1 MIRIAIIILSLLFA
15 ACSGNQPKIN
25 PENAAI
31 NCHIEGTV
39 HNRPDS
45 DKLLLFVGI
54 SGYTSQATQPYAEI
68 DIKNG
73 KFSCDIYIDE
83 AQYCELI
90 FEEEIQ
96 SGYWQAIDFVADN
109 NAIKMELYPRE
120 ESGKNLIESAGATA
134 EYQSYKIA
142 LRELQDKTN
151 KLRDELKSNDICY
164 TEEYNSLMTKIEAAS
179 NNSPEQAK
187 LLEQLQSMT
196 EEQQY
201 APEFLA
207 ERKRY
212 QAERKAT
219 LLNIVSGE
227 PSIARFSILARL
239 MVYNLPDQEFIDVFK
254 NIYAKAM
261 PDNAT
266 TAFCHRQ
273 IDGHNLQI
281 GAHYIDFEAP
291 DLDGNMH
298 RFSEMI
304 DGAKIVMLDLWASWC
319 APCRKASMEMIP
331 LYEQYKDNGFAIVGV
346 AREKGSTKAMKNAIK
361 KDGYKWPQL
370 VELDDSGNIWAKYG
384 CINSGGRR
392 ILMDSDGRI
401 LAFDPTI
408 EELTAFVKN
417 QLNTNN

>member
-1 MIRIAIIILSLLFA
+1 MIRIAIIILSLLIA

-31 NCHIEGTV
+31 HCHIEGTI

-54 SGYTSQATQPYAEI
+54 SGYTSQATKPYAEI

-73 KFSCDIYIDE
+73 KFSYDIYIDE

-90 FEEEIQ
+90 FKEEIQ

-120 ESGKNLIESAGATA
+120 ESGKNLIESAGYTA

-151 KLRDELKSNDICY
+151 KLRDELKSNGICY
-164 TEEYNSLMTKIEAAS
+164 TEEYNSLMAKIEAAT

-187 LLEQLQSMT
+187 LIEQLQAMT

-219 LLNIVSGE
+219 LLKIVSGE

-239 MVYNLPDQEFIDVFK
+239 MVYNLPDGEFIDVFK

-273 IDGHNLQI
+273 IDGYQLQI
-281 GAHYIDFEAP
+281 GARYIDFEAP

-298 RFSEMI
+298 YLSEMI

-331 LYEQYKDNGFAIVGV
+331 LYEQYKDKGFAIVGV
-346 AREKGSTKAMKNAIK
+346 ARETGSTKSMKNAIK

-401 LAFDPTI
+401 LAFDPTL
-408 EELTAFVKN
+408 EELTTIIEKNLVK
-417 QLNTNN
+417 

>member
-1 MIRIAIIILSLLFA
+1 MIRIAIIILSLLIA
-15 ACSGNQPKIN
+15 ACSGNQSQNN

-31 NCHIEGTV
+31 HCHIEGTV

-54 SGYTSQATQPYAEI
+54 GGYTAQSVQPYSEI

-109 NAIKMELYPRE
+109 NSIKMELYPRE
-120 ESGKNLIESAGATA
+120 ENGKNLIESTGSTA

-151 KLRDELKSNDICY
+151 KLRDELKSNGICY
-164 TEEYNSLMTKIEAAS
+164 TEEYNSLMAKIEAAT

-187 LLEQLQSMT
+187 LIEQLQAMT
-196 EEQQY
+196 EEKQY

-219 LLNIVSGE
+219 LLKIVSGE

-239 MVYNLPDQEFIDVFK
+239 MVYNLPDGEFIDVFK

-261 PDNAT
+261 PNNAT
-266 TAFCHRQ
+266 TSFCHRQ

-281 GAHYIDFEAP
+281 GARYIDFEAP

-298 RFSEMI
+298 YLSEMI

-319 APCRKASMEMIP
+319 APCRKASMEIIP
-331 LYEQYKDNGFAIVGV
+331 LYEQYKDKGFAIVGV
-346 AREKGSTKAMKNAIK
+346 ARETGSTKSMKNAIK
-361 KDGYKWPQL
+361 NDGYKWPQL

-392 ILMDSDGRI
+392 ILLNSDGRI

-408 EELTAFVKN
+408 EELTTIIEKN
-417 QLNTNN
+417 LGK

>member
-1 MIRIAIIILSLLFA
+1 MIRIAIIIISILIA
-15 ACSGNQPKIN
+15 TCSGNQPKIN

-31 NCHIEGTV
+31 HCHIEGTV

-54 SGYTSQATQPYAEI
+54 GGYTAQSTKPYSEI

-90 FEEEIQ
+90 FEEEIS
-96 SGYWQAIDFVADN
+96 SGYWQAVDFVADN
-109 NAIKMELYPRE
+109 TTIKMELYPRE
-120 ESGKNLIESAGATA
+120 ENGKNRIESTGSTA
-134 EYQSYKIA
+134 EYQSYKVA

-151 KLRDELKSNDICY
+151 KLRDELKSNGICY
-164 TEEYNSLMTKIEAAS
+164 TEEYNSLMAKIEAAA

-187 LLEQLQSMT
+187 LLEQLQAMT

-212 QAERKAT
+212 QNERKET
-219 LLNIVSGE
+219 MLKIVSGE
-227 PSIARFSILARL
+227 PSIARFAILARM
-239 MVYNLPDQEFIDVFK
+239 MVYNLPDWEFIDIFK

-273 IDGHNLQI
+273 IDGHSLQI
-281 GAHYIDFEAP
+281 GSQYIDFEAP

-319 APCRKASMEMIP
+319 APCRRASMEMIP
-331 LYEQYKDNGFAIVGV
+331 LYEQYKDKGFAIVGV
-346 AREKGSTKAMKNAIK
+346 ARETGSTKAMENAIK

-370 VELDDSGNIWAKYG
+370 VELDDRANIWAKYG

-392 ILMDSDGRI
+392 ILLNSDGKI
-401 LAFDPTI
+401 LAFDPTT
-408 EELTAFVKN
+408 EELAAIIEKN
-417 QLNTNN
+417 LGK

>member
-1 MIRIAIIILSLLFA
+1 MIRIAIIIISILIA

-31 NCHIEGTV
+31 HCHIEGTV

-54 SGYTSQATQPYAEI
+54 GGYTAQSTKPYSEI

-90 FEEEIQ
+90 FEEEIS
-96 SGYWQAIDFVADN
+96 SGYWQAVDFVADN
-109 NAIKMELYPRE
+109 TTIKMELYPRE
-120 ESGKNLIESAGATA
+120 ENGKNRIESTGSTA
-134 EYQSYKIA
+134 EYQSYKVA

-151 KLRDELKSNDICY
+151 KLRDELKSNGICY
-164 TEEYNSLMTKIEAAS
+164 TEEYNSLMAKIEAAA

-187 LLEQLQSMT
+187 LLEQLQAMT

-212 QAERKAT
+212 QNERKET
-219 LLNIVSGE
+219 MLKIVSGE
-227 PSIARFSILARL
+227 PSIARFTILARM
-239 MVYNLPDQEFIDVFK
+239 MVYNLPDWEFIDIFK

-273 IDGHNLQI
+273 IDGHSLQI
-281 GAHYIDFEAP
+281 GSQYIDFEAP

-304 DGAKIVMLDLWASWC
+304 DGARIVMLDLWASWC
-319 APCRKASMEMIP
+319 APCRRASMEMIP
-331 LYEQYKDNGFAIVGV
+331 LYEQYKDKGFAIVGV
-346 AREKGSTKAMKNAIK
+346 ARETGSTKAMENAIK

-370 VELDDSGNIWAKYG
+370 VELDDRANIWAKYG

-392 ILMDSDGRI
+392 IFINSDGKI
-401 LAFDPTI
+401 LAFDPTT
-408 EELTAFVKN
+408 EELATIIKKN
-417 QLNTNN
+417 LGK

>member
-1 MIRIAIIILSLLFA
+1 MIRIAIITLSLLIA
-15 ACSGNQPKIN
+15 ACSGNQSKNN

-31 NCHIEGTV
+31 HCHVEGTV

-54 SGYTSQATQPYAEI
+54 SGYTSQATKPYAEI

-109 NAIKMELYPRE
+109 NDIKMELYPRE
-120 ESGKNLIESAGATA
+120 ENGKNLIESTGSTA

-142 LRELQDKTN
+142 LCELQDKTN
-151 KLRDELKSNDICY
+151 KLRDELKSNGICY
-164 TEEYNSLMTKIEAAS
+164 TEEYNSLMAKIEAAS
-179 NNSPEQAK
+179 NNLPEQAK

-196 EEQQY
+196 EKQQY

-212 QAERKAT
+212 QDERKAT
-219 LLNIVSGE
+219 LLKIVSGE

-239 MVYNLPDQEFIDVFK
+239 MVYNLPDGEFIDVFK

-261 PDNAT
+261 PDNTT

-281 GAHYIDFEAP
+281 GARYIDFEAP
-291 DLDGNMH
+291 DLDGNML

-331 LYEQYKDNGFAIVGV
+331 LYEQYKDKGFAIVGV
-346 AREKGSTKAMKNAIK
+346 AREIGSTKAMKNAIK

-401 LAFDPTI
+401 LAFDPTL
-408 EELTAFVKN
+408 EELTTIIEKN
-417 QLNTNN
+417 LGK

>member
-1 MIRIAIIILSLLFA
+1 MIRIAIIILSLLIA
-15 ACSGNQPKIN
+15 ACSGNQPQNN

-31 NCHIEGTV
+31 HCHVEGTV

-54 SGYTSQATQPYAEI
+54 SGYTSQATKPYAEI

-73 KFSCDIYIDE
+73 KFSYDIYIDE
-83 AQYCELI
+83 EQYCELI

-109 NAIKMELYPRE
+109 NDIKMELYPRE
-120 ESGKNLIESAGATA
+120 ESGKNIIESAGSTA

-151 KLRDELKSNDICY
+151 KLRDELKSNGICY
-164 TEEYNSLMTKIEAAS
+164 TEEYNSLMAKIEAAS
-179 NNSPEQAK
+179 NNSPEQTK

-212 QAERKAT
+212 QAERKAI
-219 LLNIVSGE
+219 LLKIVSRE

-239 MVYNLPDQEFIDVFK
+239 MVYNLPDGEFIDVFK

-273 IDGHNLQI
+273 INGHNLQI
-281 GAHYIDFEAP
+281 GARYIDFEAP

-331 LYEQYKDNGFAIVGV
+331 LYEQYKDKGYAIVGV
-346 AREKGSTKAMKNAIK
+346 ARETGSTKAMKNAIK

-370 VELDDSGNIWAKYG
+370 VELDDSGNIWAEYG

-408 EELTAFVKN
+408 EELTTIIEKN
-417 QLNTNN
+417 LGK

>member
-1 MIRIAIIILSLLFA
+1 MIRIAIIILSLLIA
-15 ACSGNQPKIN
+15 ACSGNQPQNN

-31 NCHIEGTV
+31 HCHVEGTV

-54 SGYTSQATQPYAEI
+54 SGYTSQATKPYAEI
-68 DIKNG
+68 DIKSG
-73 KFSCDIYIDE
+73 KFSYDIYIDE

-90 FEEEIQ
+90 FEKEIQ

-109 NAIKMELYPRE
+109 NDIKMELYPRE
-120 ESGKNLIESAGATA
+120 ESGKNLIESAGSTA

-151 KLRDELKSNDICY
+151 KLRDELKSNGICY
-164 TEEYNSLMTKIEAAS
+164 TEEYNSLMAKIEAAS

-219 LLNIVSGE
+219 LLKIVSGE

-239 MVYNLPDQEFIDVFK
+239 MVYNLPDGEFIDVFN

-273 IDGHNLQI
+273 IDGHRLQI
-281 GAHYIDFEAP
+281 GARYIDFEAP
-291 DLDGNMH
+291 DLDGNVH

-331 LYEQYKDNGFAIVGV
+331 LYEQYKDKGFAIVGV
-346 AREKGSTKAMKNAIK
+346 ARETGSTKAMKNAIK

-392 ILMDSDGRI
+392 ILLDSDGRI

-408 EELTAFVKN
+408 EELTTIIEKN
-417 QLNTNN
+417 LGK

>member
-1 MIRIAIIILSLLFA
+1 MIRIAIIILSLLIA
-15 ACSGNQPKIN
+15 ACSENQPKIN

-31 NCHIEGTV
+31 HCHIEGTI
-39 HNRPDS
+39 HNRPES

-54 SGYTSQATQPYAEI
+54 GGYTAQSIKPYSEI
-68 DIKNG
+68 DIKNS

-90 FEEEIQ
+90 FEEEIS

-109 NAIKMELYPRE
+109 TTIKMELYPRE
-120 ESGKNLIESAGATA
+120 ENGKNRIESTGSTA
-134 EYQSYKIA
+134 EYQSYKVA

-151 KLRDELKSNDICY
+151 KLRDELKSNGICY
-164 TEEYNSLMTKIEAAS
+164 TEEYNSLMAKIEAAA
-179 NNSPEQAK
+179 NNSLEQAK
-187 LLEQLQSMT
+187 LLEQLQAMT

-212 QAERKAT
+212 QNERKET
-219 LLNIVSGE
+219 MLKIVSGE
-227 PSIARFSILARL
+227 PSIARFTILARM
-239 MVYNLPDQEFIDVFK
+239 MVYNLPDWEFIDIFK

-273 IDGHNLQI
+273 IDGHSLQI
-281 GAHYIDFEAP
+281 GSQYIDFEAP

-298 RFSEMI
+298 RLSEMI

-319 APCRKASMEMIP
+319 APCRSASMEMIP
-331 LYEQYKDNGFAIVGV
+331 LYEQYKDKGFAIVGV
-346 AREKGSTKAMKNAIK
+346 ARETGSTKAMENAIK

-370 VELDDSGNIWAKYG
+370 VELDDRANIWAKYG
-384 CINSGGRR
+384 CINSGGRH
-392 ILMDSDGRI
+392 ILLNSDGKI
-401 LAFDPTI
+401 LAFDPTT
-408 EELTAFVKN
+408 EELAAIIEKN
-417 QLNTNN
+417 LGK

>member
-1 MIRIAIIILSLLFA
+1 MIRIAIIILSLLIA
-15 ACSGNQPKIN
+15 ACSENQPKIN

-31 NCHIEGTV
+31 HCHIEGTI
-39 HNRPDS
+39 HNRPES

-54 SGYTSQATQPYAEI
+54 GGYTAQSIKPYSEI
-68 DIKNG
+68 DIKNS

-90 FEEEIQ
+90 FEEEIS

-109 NAIKMELYPRE
+109 SNIKMELYPRE
-120 ESGKNLIESAGATA
+120 ESGKNRIESTGSTA
-134 EYQSYKIA
+134 EYQSYKVA

-151 KLRDELKSNDICY
+151 KLRDELKSNGICY
-164 TEEYNSLMTKIEAAS
+164 TEEYNSLMAKIEATT

-187 LLEQLQSMT
+187 LLEELQAMT

-212 QAERKAT
+212 QAERKET
-219 LLNIVSGE
+219 MLKIVSGE
-227 PSIARFSILARL
+227 PSIARFSILARM
-239 MVYNLPDQEFIDVFK
+239 MVYNLPDWEFIDAFK
-254 NIYAKAM
+254 NIYAKTM

-273 IDGHNLQI
+273 IDGHSLQI
-281 GAHYIDFEAP
+281 GSQYIDFEAP

-298 RFSEMI
+298 RLSEMI

-319 APCRKASMEMIP
+319 APCRRASMEMIP
-331 LYEQYKDNGFAIVGV
+331 LYEQYKDKGFAIVGV
-346 AREKGSTKAMKNAIK
+346 ARETGSTKAMENAIK

-370 VELDDSGNIWAKYG
+370 VELDDRANIWAKYG

-392 ILMDSDGRI
+392 ILIDADGKI
-401 LAFDPTI
+401 LAFDPTT
-408 EELTAFVKN
+408 EELAAIIEKN
-417 QLNTNN
+417 LGK

>member
-1 MIRIAIIILSLLFA
+1 MIRIAIITLSLLIA
-15 ACSGNQPKIN
+15 ACSGNQSKNN

-31 NCHIEGTV
+31 HCHIEGTI

-54 SGYTSQATQPYAEI
+54 GGYTAQSVQPYSEI

-109 NAIKMELYPRE
+109 NSIKMELYPRE
-120 ESGKNLIESAGATA
+120 ENGKNLIESTGSTA

-151 KLRDELKSNDICY
+151 KLRDELKSNGICY
-164 TEEYNSLMTKIEAAS
+164 TEEYNSLMAKIEVAS

-187 LLEQLQSMT
+187 LLEQLQAMT

-219 LLNIVSGE
+219 LLKIVSGE

-239 MVYNLPDQEFIDVFK
+239 MVYNLPDGEFIDVFK

-273 IDGHNLQI
+273 IDGYQLQI
-281 GAHYIDFEAP
+281 GARYIDFEAP

-298 RFSEMI
+298 YLSEMI

-331 LYEQYKDNGFAIVGV
+331 LYEQYKDKGFAIVGV
-346 AREKGSTKAMKNAIK
+346 ARETGSTKSMKNAIK

-408 EELTAFVKN
+408 EELTTIIEKN
-417 QLNTNN
+417 LGK

>member
-25 PENAAI
+25 PENTAI
-31 NCHIEGTV
+31 HCHIEGTV

-54 SGYTSQATQPYAEI
+54 SGYTSQATKPYAEI

-109 NAIKMELYPRE
+109 NDIKMELYPRE
-120 ESGKNLIESAGATA
+120 ENGKNLIESTGSTA

-151 KLRDELKSNDICY
+151 KLRDELKSNGICY
-164 TEEYNSLMTKIEAAS
+164 TEEYNSLMAKIEAAT

-187 LLEQLQSMT
+187 LIEQLQAMT

-219 LLNIVSGE
+219 LLKIVSGE

-239 MVYNLPDQEFIDVFK
+239 MVYNLPDGEFIDVFK

-273 IDGHNLQI
+273 IDGYQLQI
-281 GAHYIDFEAP
+281 GARYIDFEAP

-298 RFSEMI
+298 YLSEMI

-331 LYEQYKDNGFAIVGV
+331 LYEQYKDKGFAIVGV
-346 AREKGSTKAMKNAIK
+346 ARETGSTKSMKNAIK

-408 EELTAFVKN
+408 EELTTIIEKN
-417 QLNTNN
+417 LGK

>member
-1 MIRIAIIILSLLFA
+1 MIRIAIIILSLLIA
-15 ACSGNQPKIN
+15 ACSGNQPQNN

-31 NCHIEGTV
+31 HCHVEGTV

-54 SGYTSQATQPYAEI
+54 SGYTSQATKPYAEI

-73 KFSCDIYIDE
+73 KFSYDIYIDE

-109 NAIKMELYPRE
+109 NDIKMELYPRE
-120 ESGKNLIESAGATA
+120 ESGKNIIESAGSTA

-151 KLRDELKSNDICY
+151 KLRDELKSNGICY
-164 TEEYNSLMTKIEAAS
+164 TEEYNSLMAKIEAAT

-187 LLEQLQSMT
+187 LIEQLQAMT

-219 LLNIVSGE
+219 LLKIVSGE

-239 MVYNLPDQEFIDVFK
+239 MVYNLPDGEFINVFK

-273 IDGHNLQI
+273 IDGYQLQI
-281 GAHYIDFEAP
+281 GARYIDFEAP

-298 RFSEMI
+298 YLSEMI

-331 LYEQYKDNGFAIVGV
+331 LYEQYKDKGFAIVGV
-346 AREKGSTKAMKNAIK
+346 ARETGSTKSMKNAIK

-392 ILMDSDGRI
+392 ILLDSDGRI
-401 LAFDPTI
+401 LAFDPTL
-408 EELTAFVKN
+408 EELTTIIEKN
-417 QLNTNN
+417 LGK

>member
-1 MIRIAIIILSLLFA
+1 MIRIAIIITSILIA

-31 NCHIEGTV
+31 HCHIEGTV

-54 SGYTSQATQPYAEI
+54 GGYTAQSTKPYSEI

-90 FEEEIQ
+90 FEEEIS
-96 SGYWQAIDFVADN
+96 SGYWQAVDFVADN
-109 NAIKMELYPRE
+109 TTIKMELYPRE
-120 ESGKNLIESAGATA
+120 ENGKNRIESTGSTA
-134 EYQSYKIA
+134 EYQSYKVA

-151 KLRDELKSNDICY
+151 KLRDELKSNGICY
-164 TEEYNSLMTKIEAAS
+164 TEEYNSLMTKIEAAA

-187 LLEQLQSMT
+187 LLEQLQAMT

-212 QAERKAT
+212 QNERKET
-219 LLNIVSGE
+219 MLKIVSGE
-227 PSIARFSILARL
+227 PSIARFTILARM
-239 MVYNLPDQEFIDVFK
+239 MVYNLPDWEFIDIFK

-273 IDGHNLQI
+273 IDGHSLQI
-281 GAHYIDFEAP
+281 GSQYIDFEAP

-319 APCRKASMEMIP
+319 APCRRASMEMIP
-331 LYEQYKDNGFAIVGV
+331 LYEQYKDKGFAIVGV
-346 AREKGSTKAMKNAIK
+346 ARETGSTKAMENAIK

-370 VELDDSGNIWAKYG
+370 VELDDRANIWAKYG

-392 ILMDSDGRI
+392 ILLNSDGKI
-401 LAFDPTI
+401 LAFDPTT
-408 EELTAFVKN
+408 EELAAIIEKN
-417 QLNTNN
+417 LGK

>member
-1 MIRIAIIILSLLFA
+1 
-15 ACSGNQPKIN
+15 
-25 PENAAI
+25 
-31 NCHIEGTV
+31 
-39 HNRPDS
+39 
-45 DKLLLFVGI
+45 
-54 SGYTSQATQPYAEI
+54 
-68 DIKNG
+68 
-73 KFSCDIYIDE
+73 
-83 AQYCELI
+83 
-90 FEEEIQ
+90 
-96 SGYWQAIDFVADN
+96 
-109 NAIKMELYPRE
+109 MELYPRE
-120 ESGKNLIESAGATA
+120 ESGKNLIESAGSTA

-151 KLRDELKSNDICY
+151 KLRDELKSNGICY
-164 TEEYNSLMTKIEAAS
+164 TEEYNSLMAKIEAAS

-219 LLNIVSGE
+219 LLKIVSGE

-239 MVYNLPDQEFIDVFK
+239 MVYNLPDGEFIDVFK

-273 IDGHNLQI
+273 INGHNLQI
-281 GAHYIDFEAP
+281 GARYIDFEAP

-298 RFSEMI
+298 YLSEMI

-331 LYEQYKDNGFAIVGV
+331 LYEQYKDKGFAIVGV
-346 AREKGSTKAMKNAIK
+346 ARETGSTKAMKNAIK

-392 ILMDSDGRI
+392 ILLDSDGRI
-401 LAFDPTI
+401 LAFDPTL
-408 EELTAFVKN
+408 EELTTIIEKN
-417 QLNTNN
+417 LGK

>member
-1 MIRIAIIILSLLFA
+1 MIRIAIIITSILIA

-31 NCHIEGTV
+31 HCHIEGTV

-54 SGYTSQATQPYAEI
+54 GGYTAQSTKPYSEI
-68 DIKNG
+68 DIKNS

-90 FEEEIQ
+90 FEEEIS
-96 SGYWQAIDFVADN
+96 SGYWQAVDFVADN
-109 NAIKMELYPRE
+109 TTIKMELYPRE
-120 ESGKNLIESAGATA
+120 ENGKNRIESTGSTA
-134 EYQSYKIA
+134 EYQSYKVA

-151 KLRDELKSNDICY
+151 KLRDELKSNGICY
-164 TEEYNSLMTKIEAAS
+164 TEEYNSLMAKIEAAA
-179 NNSPEQAK
+179 NNSPVQAK
-187 LLEQLQSMT
+187 LLEQLQAMT

-212 QAERKAT
+212 QNERKET
-219 LLNIVSGE
+219 MLKIVSGE
-227 PSIARFSILARL
+227 PSIARFTILARM
-239 MVYNLPDQEFIDVFK
+239 MVYNLPDGEFIDIFK

-273 IDGHNLQI
+273 IDGHSLQI
-281 GAHYIDFEAP
+281 GSQYIDFEAP

-304 DGAKIVMLDLWASWC
+304 DGAKIVMLDLWVSWC
-319 APCRKASMEMIP
+319 APCRRASMEMIP
-331 LYEQYKDNGFAIVGV
+331 LYEQYKDEGFAIVGV
-346 AREKGSTKAMKNAIK
+346 ARETGSTKAMENAIK

-370 VELDDSGNIWAKYG
+370 VELDDRANIWAKYG

-392 ILMDSDGRI
+392 ILLNSDGKI
-401 LAFDPTI
+401 LAFNPTT
-408 EELTAFVKN
+408 EELAAIIEKN
-417 QLNTNN
+417 LEK

>member
-1 MIRIAIIILSLLFA
+1 MIRIAIIILSLLIA
-15 ACSGNQPKIN
+15 ACSENQPKIN

-31 NCHIEGTV
+31 HCHIEGTI
-39 HNRPDS
+39 HNRPES

-54 SGYTSQATQPYAEI
+54 GGYTAQSIKPYSEI
-68 DIKNG
+68 DIKNS
-73 KFSCDIYIDE
+73 KFSCNIYIDE

-90 FEEEIQ
+90 FEEEIS

-109 NAIKMELYPRE
+109 TTIKMELYPRE
-120 ESGKNLIESAGATA
+120 ENGKNRIESTGSTA
-134 EYQSYKIA
+134 EYQSYKVA

-151 KLRDELKSNDICY
+151 KLRDELKSNGICY
-164 TEEYNSLMTKIEAAS
+164 TEEYNSLMAKIEAAT
-179 NNSPEQAK
+179 NNSPEQVK
-187 LLEQLQSMT
+187 LLEELQAMT

-212 QAERKAT
+212 QAERKET
-219 LLNIVSGE
+219 MLKIVSGE
-227 PSIARFSILARL
+227 PSIARFAILARM
-239 MVYNLPDQEFIDVFK
+239 MVYNLPDWEFIDIFK

-261 PDNAT
+261 PDNTT

-273 IDGHNLQI
+273 IDGHSLQI
-281 GAHYIDFEAP
+281 GSQYIDFEAP

-298 RFSEMI
+298 RLSEMI

-319 APCRKASMEMIP
+319 APCRSASMEMIP
-331 LYEQYKDNGFAIVGV
+331 LYEQYKDKGFAIVGV
-346 AREKGSTKAMKNAIK
+346 ARETGSTKAMENAIK

-370 VELDDSGNIWAKYG
+370 VELDDRANIWAKYG

-392 ILMDSDGRI
+392 ILIDADGKI
-401 LAFDPTI
+401 LAFDPTT
-408 EELTAFVKN
+408 EELAAIIEKN
-417 QLNTNN
+417 LGK

>member
-1 MIRIAIIILSLLFA
+1 MIRIAIIILSLLIA
-15 ACSGNQPKIN
+15 ACSGNQSKNN

-31 NCHIEGTV
+31 HCHIEGTV

-54 SGYTSQATQPYAEI
+54 GGYTAQSVQPYSEI

-109 NAIKMELYPRE
+109 NSIKMELYPRE
-120 ESGKNLIESAGATA
+120 ENGKNLIESTGSTA

-151 KLRDELKSNDICY
+151 KLRDELKSNGICY
-164 TEEYNSLMTKIEAAS
+164 TEEYNSLMAKIEAAT

-187 LLEQLQSMT
+187 LIEQLQAMT

-219 LLNIVSGE
+219 LLKIVSGE

-239 MVYNLPDQEFIDVFK
+239 MVYNLPDGEFIDVFK

-273 IDGHNLQI
+273 IDGYQLQI
-281 GAHYIDFEAP
+281 GARYIDFEAP

-298 RFSEMI
+298 YLSEMI

-331 LYEQYKDNGFAIVGV
+331 LYEQYKDKGFAIVGV
-346 AREKGSTKAMKNAIK
+346 ARETGSTKSMKNAIK

-370 VELDDSGNIWAKYG
+370 VELDDGGNIWAKYG

-401 LAFDPTI
+401 LAFDPTL
-408 EELTAFVKN
+408 EELTTIIEKN
-417 QLNTNN
+417 LGK

>member
-1 MIRIAIIILSLLFA
+1 MIRIAIIILSLLIA
-15 ACSGNQPKIN
+15 ACSENQPKIN

-31 NCHIEGTV
+31 HCHIEGTI

-54 SGYTSQATQPYAEI
+54 GGYTAQSIKPYSEI

-90 FEEEIQ
+90 FEEEIS

-109 NAIKMELYPRE
+109 TTIKMVLYPRE
-120 ESGKNLIESAGATA
+120 ENGKNRIESTGSTA
-134 EYQSYKIA
+134 EYQSYKVA

-151 KLRDELKSNDICY
+151 KLRDELKSNGICY
-164 TEEYNSLMTKIEAAS
+164 TEEYNSLMAKIEAAA
-179 NNSPEQAK
+179 NNSLEQAK
-187 LLEQLQSMT
+187 LLEQLQAMT

-212 QAERKAT
+212 QAERKET
-219 LLNIVSGE
+219 ILKIVSGE
-227 PSIARFSILARL
+227 PSIARFTILARM
-239 MVYNLPDQEFIDVFK
+239 MVYNLPDGEFIDAFK

-273 IDGHNLQI
+273 IDGHSLQI
-281 GAHYIDFEAP
+281 GSRYIDFEAP
-291 DLDGNMH
+291 DLEGNMH

-331 LYEQYKDNGFAIVGV
+331 LYEQYKDKGFAIVGV
-346 AREKGSTKAMKNAIK
+346 ARETGSTKAMENAIK

-370 VELDDSGNIWAKYG
+370 VELDDRANILAKYG

-392 ILMDSDGRI
+392 ILIDADGKI
-401 LAFDPTI
+401 LAFDPTL
-408 EELTAFVKN
+408 EELTAIIEKN
-417 QLNTNN
+417 LGK

>member
-31 NCHIEGTV
+31 HCHIEGTV

-54 SGYTSQATQPYAEI
+54 SGYTSQATKPYAEI

-73 KFSCDIYIDE
+73 KFSYDIYIDE

-109 NAIKMELYPRE
+109 NSIKMELYPRE
-120 ESGKNLIESAGATA
+120 ENGKNLIESTGSTA

-151 KLRDELKSNDICY
+151 KLRDELKSNDFCY
-164 TEEYNSLMTKIEAAS
+164 TEEYNSLMAKIEATT

-187 LLEQLQSMT
+187 LLEQLQAMT

-219 LLNIVSGE
+219 LLKIVSGE

-239 MVYNLPDQEFIDVFK
+239 MVYNLPDGEFIDVFK

-266 TAFCHRQ
+266 TTFCHRQ

-281 GAHYIDFEAP
+281 GARYIDFEAP

-331 LYEQYKDNGFAIVGV
+331 LYEQYKDKGFTIVGV
-346 AREKGSTKAMKNAIK
+346 ARETGSTKSMKNAIK

-392 ILMDSDGRI
+392 ILLDSDGRI

-408 EELTAFVKN
+408 EELTTIIEKN
-417 QLNTNN
+417 LGK

>member
-1 MIRIAIIILSLLFA
+1 MIRIAIIIISILIA

-31 NCHIEGTV
+31 HCHIEGTV

-54 SGYTSQATQPYAEI
+54 GGYTAQSTKPYSEI

-90 FEEEIQ
+90 FEEEIS
-96 SGYWQAIDFVADN
+96 SGYWQAVDFVADN
-109 NAIKMELYPRE
+109 TTIKMELYPRE
-120 ESGKNLIESAGATA
+120 ENGKNRIESTGSTA
-134 EYQSYKIA
+134 EYQSYKVA

-151 KLRDELKSNDICY
+151 KLRDELKSNGICY
-164 TEEYNSLMTKIEAAS
+164 TEEYNSLMAKIEAAA

-187 LLEQLQSMT
+187 LLEQLQAMT

-212 QAERKAT
+212 QNERKET
-219 LLNIVSGE
+219 MLKIVSGE
-227 PSIARFSILARL
+227 PSIARFTILARM
-239 MVYNLPDQEFIDVFK
+239 MVYNLPDWEFIDIFK

-273 IDGHNLQI
+273 IDGHSLQI
-281 GAHYIDFEAP
+281 GSQYIDFEAP

-304 DGAKIVMLDLWASWC
+304 DGARIVMLDLWASWC
-319 APCRKASMEMIP
+319 APCRRASMEMIP
-331 LYEQYKDNGFAIVGV
+331 LYEQYKDKGFAIVGV
-346 AREKGSTKAMKNAIK
+346 ARETGSTKAMENAIK

-370 VELDDSGNIWAKYG
+370 VELDDRANIWAKYG

-392 ILMDSDGRI
+392 ILLNSDGKI
-401 LAFDPTI
+401 LAFDPTT
-408 EELTAFVKN
+408 EELATIIKKN
-417 QLNTNN
+417 LGK

>member
-1 MIRIAIIILSLLFA
+1 MIRIAIIILSLLIA
-15 ACSGNQPKIN
+15 ACSENQPKIN

-31 NCHIEGTV
+31 HCHIEGTI
-39 HNRPDS
+39 HNRPES

-54 SGYTSQATQPYAEI
+54 GGYTAQSIKPYSEI
-68 DIKNG
+68 DIKNS
-73 KFSCDIYIDE
+73 KFSCDIYINE

-90 FEEEIQ
+90 FEEEIS

-109 NAIKMELYPRE
+109 TTIKMELYPRE
-120 ESGKNLIESAGATA
+120 ENGKNRIESTGSTA
-134 EYQSYKIA
+134 EYQSYKVA

-151 KLRDELKSNDICY
+151 KLRDELKSNGICY
-164 TEEYNSLMTKIEAAS
+164 TEEYNSLMAKIEAAA
-179 NNSPEQAK
+179 NNSLEQAK
-187 LLEQLQSMT
+187 LLEQLQAMT

-212 QAERKAT
+212 QNERKET
-219 LLNIVSGE
+219 MLKIVSGE
-227 PSIARFSILARL
+227 PSIARFTILARM
-239 MVYNLPDQEFIDVFK
+239 MVYNLPDWEFIDIFK

-273 IDGHNLQI
+273 IDGHSLQI
-281 GAHYIDFEAP
+281 GSQYIDFEAP

-298 RFSEMI
+298 RLSEMI

-319 APCRKASMEMIP
+319 APCRRASMEMIP
-331 LYEQYKDNGFAIVGV
+331 LYEQYKDKGFAIVGV
-346 AREKGSTKAMKNAIK
+346 ARETGSTKAMENAIK

-370 VELDDSGNIWAKYG
+370 VELDDRANIWAKYG
-384 CINSGGRR
+384 CINSGGRH
-392 ILMDSDGRI
+392 ILLNSDGKI
-401 LAFDPTI
+401 LAFDPTT
-408 EELTAFVKN
+408 EELAAIIEKN
-417 QLNTNN
+417 LGK

>member
-1 MIRIAIIILSLLFA
+1 MIRIAIITLSLLIA

-31 NCHIEGTV
+31 HCHIEGTI

-54 SGYTSQATQPYAEI
+54 SGYTAQSVQPYSEI

-109 NAIKMELYPRE
+109 NSIKMELYPRE
-120 ESGKNLIESAGATA
+120 ENGKNLIESTGSTA

-151 KLRDELKSNDICY
+151 KLRDELKSNGICY
-164 TEEYNSLMTKIEAAS
+164 TEEYNSLMAKIEAAT

-187 LLEQLQSMT
+187 LIEQLQAMT

-219 LLNIVSGE
+219 LLTIVSGE

-239 MVYNLPDQEFIDVFK
+239 MVYNLPDGEFIDVFK

-273 IDGHNLQI
+273 IDGYQLQI
-281 GAHYIDFEAP
+281 GARYIDFEAP

-298 RFSEMI
+298 YLSEMI

-331 LYEQYKDNGFAIVGV
+331 LYEQYKDKGFAIVGV

-401 LAFDPTI
+401 LSFDPTL
-408 EELTAFVKN
+408 EELTTIIEKN
-417 QLNTNN
+417 LGK

>member
-1 MIRIAIIILSLLFA
+1 MIRIAIIITSILIA

-31 NCHIEGTV
+31 HCHIEGTV

-54 SGYTSQATQPYAEI
+54 GGYTAQSTKPYSEI

-90 FEEEIQ
+90 FEEEIS
-96 SGYWQAIDFVADN
+96 SGYWQAVDFVADN
-109 NAIKMELYPRE
+109 TTIKMELYPRE
-120 ESGKNLIESAGATA
+120 ENGKNRIESTGSTA
-134 EYQSYKIA
+134 EYQSYKVA

-151 KLRDELKSNDICY
+151 KLRDELKSNGICY
-164 TEEYNSLMTKIEAAS
+164 TEEYNSLMAKVEAAT

-187 LLEQLQSMT
+187 LFEQLQAMT

-212 QAERKAT
+212 QNERKET
-219 LLNIVSGE
+219 MLKIVSGE
-227 PSIARFSILARL
+227 PSIARFAILARM
-239 MVYNLPDQEFIDVFK
+239 MVYNLPDWEFIDIFK

-273 IDGHNLQI
+273 IDGHSLQI
-281 GAHYIDFEAP
+281 GSQYIDFEAP

-319 APCRKASMEMIP
+319 APCRRASMEMIP
-331 LYEQYKDNGFAIVGV
+331 LYEQYKDKGFAIVGV
-346 AREKGSTKAMKNAIK
+346 ARETGSTKAMENAIK

-370 VELDDSGNIWAKYG
+370 VELDDRANIWAKYG

-392 ILMDSDGRI
+392 ILLNSDGKI
-401 LAFDPTI
+401 LAFDPTT
-408 EELTAFVKN
+408 EELAAIIEKN
-417 QLNTNN
+417 LGK

>member
-1 MIRIAIIILSLLFA
+1 MIRIAIIIISILIA

-25 PENAAI
+25 PENVAI
-31 NCHIEGTV
+31 HCHIEGTV

-54 SGYTSQATQPYAEI
+54 GGYTAQSTKPYSEI

-90 FEEEIQ
+90 FEEEIS
-96 SGYWQAIDFVADN
+96 SGYWQAVDFVADN
-109 NAIKMELYPRE
+109 TTIKMELYPRE
-120 ESGKNLIESAGATA
+120 ENGKNRIESTGSTA
-134 EYQSYKIA
+134 EYQSYKVA

-151 KLRDELKSNDICY
+151 KLRDELKSNGICY
-164 TEEYNSLMTKIEAAS
+164 TEEYNSLMAMIEAAA

-187 LLEQLQSMT
+187 LLEQLQAMT

-212 QAERKAT
+212 QNERKET
-219 LLNIVSGE
+219 MLKIVSGE
-227 PSIARFSILARL
+227 PSIARFAILARM
-239 MVYNLPDQEFIDVFK
+239 MVYNLPDWEFIDIFK

-261 PDNAT
+261 PANAT

-273 IDGHNLQI
+273 IDGHSLQI
-281 GAHYIDFEAP
+281 GSQYIDFEAP

-319 APCRKASMEMIP
+319 APCRRASMEMIP
-331 LYEQYKDNGFAIVGV
+331 LYEQYKDKGFAIVGV
-346 AREKGSTKAMKNAIK
+346 ARETGSTKAMENAIK

-370 VELDDSGNIWAKYG
+370 VELDDRANIWAKYG

-392 ILMDSDGRI
+392 ILLNSDGKI
-401 LAFDPTI
+401 LAFDPTT
-408 EELTAFVKN
+408 EELAAIIEKN
-417 QLNTNN
+417 LGK

>member
-15 ACSGNQPKIN
+15 ACSGNQSKNN
-25 PENAAI
+25 PENAVI
-31 NCHIEGTV
+31 HCHVEGTI

-54 SGYTSQATQPYAEI
+54 SGYTSQATKPYAEI

-109 NAIKMELYPRE
+109 NDIKMELYPRE
-120 ESGKNLIESAGATA
+120 ESGKNLIESAGSTA

-151 KLRDELKSNDICY
+151 KLRDELKSNGICY
-164 TEEYNSLMTKIEAAS
+164 TEEYNSLMAKIEAAS
-179 NNSPEQAK
+179 NNSPEQSK
-187 LLEQLQSMT
+187 LFEQLQSMT

-219 LLNIVSGE
+219 ILKIVSGE

-239 MVYNLPDQEFIDVFK
+239 MVYNLPDQEFIDIFK

-281 GAHYIDFEAP
+281 GARYIDFEAP

-298 RFSEMI
+298 YLSEMI

-331 LYEQYKDNGFAIVGV
+331 LYEQYKDKGFTIIGV
-346 AREKGSTKAMKNAIK
+346 ARETGSTKAMKNAIK

-392 ILMDSDGRI
+392 ILLDSDGRI
-401 LAFDPTI
+401 LAFDPTL
-408 EELTAFVKN
+408 EELSTIIEKN
-417 QLNTNN
+417 LGK

>member
-1 MIRIAIIILSLLFA
+1 MIRIAIIITSILIA

-31 NCHIEGTV
+31 HCHIEGTV

-54 SGYTSQATQPYAEI
+54 GGYTAQSTKPYSEI

-90 FEEEIQ
+90 FEEEIS
-96 SGYWQAIDFVADN
+96 SGYWQAVDFVADN
-109 NAIKMELYPRE
+109 TTIKMELYPRE
-120 ESGKNLIESAGATA
+120 ENGKNRIESTGSTA
-134 EYQSYKIA
+134 EYQSYKVA

-151 KLRDELKSNDICY
+151 KLRDELKSNGICY
-164 TEEYNSLMTKIEAAS
+164 TEEYNSLMAKIEAAA

-187 LLEQLQSMT
+187 LLEQLHAMT

-212 QAERKAT
+212 QNERKET
-219 LLNIVSGE
+219 MLKIVSGE
-227 PSIARFSILARL
+227 PSIARYTILARM
-239 MVYNLPDQEFIDVFK
+239 MVYNLPDWEFIDIFK

-273 IDGHNLQI
+273 IDGHSLQI
-281 GAHYIDFEAP
+281 GSQYIDFEAP

-319 APCRKASMEMIP
+319 APCRRASMEMIP
-331 LYEQYKDNGFAIVGV
+331 LYEQYKDKGFAIVGV
-346 AREKGSTKAMKNAIK
+346 ARETGSTKAMENAIK

-370 VELDDSGNIWAKYG
+370 VELDDRANIWAKYG

-392 ILMDSDGRI
+392 ILLNSDGKI
-401 LAFDPTI
+401 LAFNPTT
-408 EELTAFVKN
+408 EELAAIIEKN
-417 QLNTNN
+417 LEK

>member
-1 MIRIAIIILSLLFA
+1 MIRIAIIITSILIA

-31 NCHIEGTV
+31 HCHIEGTV

-54 SGYTSQATQPYAEI
+54 GGYTAQSTKPYSEI

-90 FEEEIQ
+90 FEEEIS
-96 SGYWQAIDFVADN
+96 SGYWQAVDFVADN
-109 NAIKMELYPRE
+109 TTIKMDLYPRE
-120 ESGKNLIESAGATA
+120 ENGKNRIESTGSTA
-134 EYQSYKIA
+134 EYQSYKVA

-151 KLRDELKSNDICY
+151 KLRDELKSNGICY
-164 TEEYNSLMTKIEAAS
+164 TEEYNSLMAKIEAAA

-187 LLEQLQSMT
+187 LLEQLQAMT

-212 QAERKAT
+212 QNERKET
-219 LLNIVSGE
+219 MLKIVSGE
-227 PSIARFSILARL
+227 PSIARFAILARM
-239 MVYNLPDQEFIDVFK
+239 MVYNLPDWEFIDIFK

-273 IDGHNLQI
+273 IDGHSLQI
-281 GAHYIDFEAP
+281 GSQYIDFEAP

-319 APCRKASMEMIP
+319 APCRRASMEMIP
-331 LYEQYKDNGFAIVGV
+331 LYEQYKDKGFAIVGV
-346 AREKGSTKAMKNAIK
+346 ARETGSTKAMENAIK

-370 VELDDSGNIWAKYG
+370 VELDDRANIWAKYG

-392 ILMDSDGRI
+392 ILLNSDGKI
-401 LAFDPTI
+401 LAFDPTT
-408 EELTAFVKN
+408 EELAAIIEKN
-417 QLNTNN
+417 LGK

>member
-1 MIRIAIIILSLLFA
+1 MIRIAIIITSILIA

-31 NCHIEGTV
+31 HCHIEGTV

-54 SGYTSQATQPYAEI
+54 GGYTAQSTKPYSEI

-90 FEEEIQ
+90 FEEEIS
-96 SGYWQAIDFVADN
+96 SGYWQAVDFVADN
-109 NAIKMELYPRE
+109 TTIKMELYPRE
-120 ESGKNLIESAGATA
+120 ENGKNRIESTGSTA
-134 EYQSYKIA
+134 EYQSYKVA

-151 KLRDELKSNDICY
+151 KLRDELKSNGICY
-164 TEEYNSLMTKIEAAS
+164 TEEYNSLMAKIEAAA

-187 LLEQLQSMT
+187 LLEQLQAMT

-212 QAERKAT
+212 QNERKET
-219 LLNIVSGE
+219 MLKIVSGE
-227 PSIARFSILARL
+227 PSIARFTILARM
-239 MVYNLPDQEFIDVFK
+239 MVYNLPDWEFIDIFK

-273 IDGHNLQI
+273 IDGHSLQI
-281 GAHYIDFEAP
+281 GSQYIDFEAP

-304 DGAKIVMLDLWASWC
+304 DGARIVMLDLWASWC
-319 APCRKASMEMIP
+319 APCRRASMEMIP
-331 LYEQYKDNGFAIVGV
+331 LYEQYKDKGFAIVGV
-346 AREKGSTKAMKNAIK
+346 ARETGSTKAMENAIK

-370 VELDDSGNIWAKYG
+370 VELDDRANIWAKYG

-392 ILMDSDGRI
+392 ILLNSDGKI
-401 LAFDPTI
+401 LAFNPTT
-408 EELTAFVKN
+408 EELAAIIEKN
-417 QLNTNN
+417 LEK

>member
-1 MIRIAIIILSLLFA
+1 MIRIAIIIISILIA
-15 ACSGNQPKIN
+15 TCSGNQPKIN

-31 NCHIEGTV
+31 HCHIEGTV

-54 SGYTSQATQPYAEI
+54 GGYTAQSTKPYSEI

-90 FEEEIQ
+90 FEEEIS

-109 NAIKMELYPRE
+109 TTIKMELYPRE
-120 ESGKNLIESAGATA
+120 ENGKNRIESTGSTA
-134 EYQSYKIA
+134 EYQSYKVA

-151 KLRDELKSNDICY
+151 KLRDELKSNGICY
-164 TEEYNSLMTKIEAAS
+164 TEEYNSLMAKIEAAA

-187 LLEQLQSMT
+187 LLEQLQAMT

-212 QAERKAT
+212 QNERKET
-219 LLNIVSGE
+219 MLKIVSGE
-227 PSIARFSILARL
+227 PSIARFAILARM
-239 MVYNLPDQEFIDVFK
+239 MVYNLPDWEFIDIFK

-273 IDGHNLQI
+273 IDGHSLQI
-281 GAHYIDFEAP
+281 GSQYIDFEAP

-319 APCRKASMEMIP
+319 APCRRASMEMIP
-331 LYEQYKDNGFAIVGV
+331 LYEQYKDKGFAIVGV
-346 AREKGSTKAMKNAIK
+346 ARETGSTKAMENAIK

-370 VELDDSGNIWAKYG
+370 VELDDRANIWAKYG

-392 ILMDSDGRI
+392 ILLNSDGKI
-401 LAFDPTI
+401 LAFDPTT
-408 EELTAFVKN
+408 EELAAIIEKN
-417 QLNTNN
+417 LGK

>member
-15 ACSGNQPKIN
+15 ACSGNQPQNN

-31 NCHIEGTV
+31 HCHIEGTV

-54 SGYTSQATQPYAEI
+54 SGYTSQATKPYAEI

-109 NAIKMELYPRE
+109 NTIEMELYPRE
-120 ESGKNLIESAGATA
+120 ESGKNIIESAGSTA

-151 KLRDELKSNDICY
+151 KLRDELKSNGICY
-164 TEEYNSLMTKIEAAS
+164 TEEYNSLMEKIGAAS

-196 EEQQY
+196 EGQQY

-219 LLNIVSGE
+219 LLKIVSGE

-239 MVYNLPDQEFIDVFK
+239 MVYNLPDGEFIDVFK

-273 IDGHNLQI
+273 INGHNLQI
-281 GAHYIDFEAP
+281 GARYIDFEAP

-331 LYEQYKDNGFAIVGV
+331 LYEQYKDKGFAIVGV
-346 AREKGSTKAMKNAIK
+346 ARETGSTKTMKNAIK

-401 LAFDPTI
+401 LAFDPTL
-408 EELTAFVKN
+408 EELTTIIEKN
-417 QLNTNN
+417 LGK

>member
-1 MIRIAIIILSLLFA
+1 MIRIAIIIISILIA

-31 NCHIEGTV
+31 HCHIEGTV

-54 SGYTSQATQPYAEI
+54 GGYTAQSTKPYSEI

-90 FEEEIQ
+90 FEEEIS
-96 SGYWQAIDFVADN
+96 SGYWQAVDFVADN
-109 NAIKMELYPRE
+109 TTIKMELYPRE
-120 ESGKNLIESAGATA
+120 ENGKNRIESTGSTA
-134 EYQSYKIA
+134 EYQSYKVA

-151 KLRDELKSNDICY
+151 KLRDELKSNGICY
-164 TEEYNSLMTKIEAAS
+164 TEEYNSLMAKIEAAA

-187 LLEQLQSMT
+187 LLEQLQAMT

-212 QAERKAT
+212 QNERKET
-219 LLNIVSGE
+219 MLKIVSGE
-227 PSIARFSILARL
+227 PSIARFTILARM
-239 MVYNLPDQEFIDVFK
+239 MVYNLPDWEFIDIFK

-273 IDGHNLQI
+273 IDGHSLQI
-281 GAHYIDFEAP
+281 GSQYIDFEAP

-319 APCRKASMEMIP
+319 APCRRASMEMIP
-331 LYEQYKDNGFAIVGV
+331 LYEQYKDKGFAIVGV
-346 AREKGSTKAMKNAIK
+346 ARETGSTKAMENAIK

-370 VELDDSGNIWAKYG
+370 VELDDRANIWAKYG

-392 ILMDSDGRI
+392 ILLNSDGKI
-401 LAFDPTI
+401 LAFDPTT
-408 EELTAFVKN
+408 EELAAIIEKN
-417 QLNTNN
+417 LGK

>member
-1 MIRIAIIILSLLFA
+1 MIRIAIIIISILIA
-15 ACSGNQPKIN
+15 ACSGNQSKIN

-31 NCHIEGTV
+31 HCHIEGTV
-39 HNRPDS
+39 HNRPYS

-54 SGYTSQATQPYAEI
+54 GGYTAQSTKPYSEI

-90 FEEEIQ
+90 FEEEIS
-96 SGYWQAIDFVADN
+96 SGYWQAVDFVADN
-109 NAIKMELYPRE
+109 TTIKMELYPRE
-120 ESGKNLIESAGATA
+120 ENGKNRIESTGSTA
-134 EYQSYKIA
+134 EYQSYKVA

-151 KLRDELKSNDICY
+151 KLRDELKSNGICY
-164 TEEYNSLMTKIEAAS
+164 TEEYNSLTAKIEAAA

-187 LLEQLQSMT
+187 LLEQLQAMT

-212 QAERKAT
+212 QNERKET
-219 LLNIVSGE
+219 MLKIVSGE
-227 PSIARFSILARL
+227 PSIARFTILARM
-239 MVYNLPDQEFIDVFK
+239 MVYNLPDWEFIDIFK

-273 IDGHNLQI
+273 IDGHSLQI
-281 GAHYIDFEAP
+281 GSQYIDFEAP

-298 RFSEMI
+298 RLSEMI

-319 APCRKASMEMIP
+319 APCRRASMEMIP
-331 LYEQYKDNGFAIVGV
+331 LYEQYKDKGFAIVGV
-346 AREKGSTKAMKNAIK
+346 ARETGSTKAMENAIK

-370 VELDDSGNIWAKYG
+370 VELDDRANIWAKYG

-392 ILMDSDGRI
+392 ILLNSDGKI
-401 LAFDPTI
+401 LAFDPTT
-408 EELTAFVKN
+408 EELAAIIEKN
-417 QLNTNN
+417 LGK

>member
-1 MIRIAIIILSLLFA
+1 MIRIAITILSLLIA

-31 NCHIEGTV
+31 HCHIEGTV

-54 SGYTSQATQPYAEI
+54 GGYTAQSVQPYSEI

-109 NAIKMELYPRE
+109 NSIKMELYPRE
-120 ESGKNLIESAGATA
+120 ENGKNLIESTGSTA

-151 KLRDELKSNDICY
+151 KLRDELKSNGICY
-164 TEEYNSLMTKIEAAS
+164 TEEYNSLMAKIEAAT

-187 LLEQLQSMT
+187 LIEQLQAMT

-219 LLNIVSGE
+219 LLKIVSGE

-239 MVYNLPDQEFIDVFK
+239 MVYNLPDGEFIDVFK

-273 IDGHNLQI
+273 IDGYQLQI
-281 GAHYIDFEAP
+281 GARYIDFEAP

-298 RFSEMI
+298 YLSEMI

-331 LYEQYKDNGFAIVGV
+331 LYEQYKDKGFAIVGV

-392 ILMDSDGRI
+392 ILLDSDGRI
-401 LAFDPTI
+401 LAFDPTL
-408 EELTAFVKN
+408 EELTTIIEKN
-417 QLNTNN
+417 LGK

>member
-31 NCHIEGTV
+31 HCHVEGTV

-45 DKLLLFVGI
+45 DKLHLFVGI
-54 SGYTSQATQPYAEI
+54 SGYTSQATKPYAEI

-109 NAIKMELYPRE
+109 NSIKMELYPRE
-120 ESGKNLIESAGATA
+120 ESGKNIIESAGSTA

-151 KLRDELKSNDICY
+151 KLRDELKSNGICY
-164 TEEYNSLMTKIEAAS
+164 TEEYNSLMAKIEAAS

-187 LLEQLQSMT
+187 LLEQLQAMT

-201 APEFLA
+201 APEFLT

-219 LLNIVSGE
+219 LLKIVSGE

-239 MVYNLPDQEFIDVFK
+239 MVYNLPDGEFIDVFK

-281 GAHYIDFEAP
+281 GARYIDFEAP

-298 RFSEMI
+298 YLSEMI

-331 LYEQYKDNGFAIVGV
+331 LYEQYKDKGFAIVGV

-401 LAFDPTI
+401 LAFDPTL
-408 EELTAFVKN
+408 EELTTIIEKN
-417 QLNTNN
+417 LGK

>member
-1 MIRIAIIILSLLFA
+1 MIRIAIIIISLLFA

-31 NCHIEGTV
+31 HCHIEGTV

-54 SGYTSQATQPYAEI
+54 SGYTSQATKPYTEI

-109 NAIKMELYPRE
+109 NDIKMELYPRE
-120 ESGKNLIESAGATA
+120 ESGKNLIESTGSTA

-151 KLRDELKSNDICY
+151 KLRDELKSNGICY
-164 TEEYNSLMTKIEAAS
+164 TEEYNSLMAKIEAAT

-187 LLEQLQSMT
+187 LIEQLQAMT

-219 LLNIVSGE
+219 LLKIVSGE

-239 MVYNLPDQEFIDVFK
+239 MVYNLPDGEFIDVFK

-273 IDGHNLQI
+273 IDGYQLQI
-281 GAHYIDFEAP
+281 GARYIDFEAP

-298 RFSEMI
+298 YLSEMI

-331 LYEQYKDNGFAIVGV
+331 LYEQYKDKGFAIVGV
-346 AREKGSTKAMKNAIK
+346 ARETGSTKSMKNAIK

-392 ILMDSDGRI
+392 ILLNSDGRI

-408 EELTAFVKN
+408 GELTTIIEKN
-417 QLNTNN
+417 LGK

>member
-1 MIRIAIIILSLLFA
+1 MIRIAIIIISILIA

-31 NCHIEGTV
+31 HCHIEGTV
-39 HNRPDS
+39 HNRPYS

-54 SGYTSQATQPYAEI
+54 GGYTAQSTKPYSEI

-90 FEEEIQ
+90 FEEEIS

-109 NAIKMELYPRE
+109 TTIKMELYPRE
-120 ESGKNLIESAGATA
+120 ENGKNRIESTGSTA
-134 EYQSYKIA
+134 EYQSYKVA

-151 KLRDELKSNDICY
+151 KLRDELKSNGICY
-164 TEEYNSLMTKIEAAS
+164 TEEYNSLMAKIEAAT

-187 LLEQLQSMT
+187 LFEQLQAMT

-212 QAERKAT
+212 QNERKET
-219 LLNIVSGE
+219 MLKIVSGE
-227 PSIARFSILARL
+227 PSIARFTILARM
-239 MVYNLPDQEFIDVFK
+239 MVYNLPDWEFIDIFK

-273 IDGHNLQI
+273 IDGHSLQI
-281 GAHYIDFEAP
+281 GSQYIDFEAP

-304 DGAKIVMLDLWASWC
+304 DGARIVMLDLWASWC
-319 APCRKASMEMIP
+319 APCRRASMEMIP
-331 LYEQYKDNGFAIVGV
+331 LYEQYKDKGFAIVGV
-346 AREKGSTKAMKNAIK
+346 ARETGSTKAMENAIK

-370 VELDDSGNIWAKYG
+370 VELDDRANIWAKYG

-392 ILMDSDGRI
+392 ILLNSDGKI
-401 LAFDPTI
+401 LAFDPTT
-408 EELTAFVKN
+408 EELAAIIEKN
-417 QLNTNN
+417 LGK

>member
-1 MIRIAIIILSLLFA
+1 MIRIAIIILSLLIA

-25 PENAAI
+25 PEHAAI
-31 NCHIEGTV
+31 HCHIEGTI

-54 SGYTSQATQPYAEI
+54 SGYTSQATKPYAEI

-73 KFSCDIYIDE
+73 KFSCDIYIEE

-90 FEEEIQ
+90 FEEESQ

-109 NAIKMELYPRE
+109 SAIKMELYPRE
-120 ESGKNLIESAGATA
+120 ESGKNLIESAGSTA

-151 KLRDELKSNDICY
+151 KLRDELKSNGICY
-164 TEEYNSLMTKIEAAS
+164 TEEYNSLMAKIEATT

-187 LLEQLQSMT
+187 LFEQLQSMT
-196 EEQQY
+196 EEQRY

-219 LLNIVSGE
+219 LLKIVSGE

-239 MVYNLPDQEFIDVFK
+239 MVYNLPDGEFIDVFK

-281 GAHYIDFEAP
+281 GARYIDFEAP

-331 LYEQYKDNGFAIVGV
+331 LYEQYKDKGFAIVGV
-346 AREKGSTKAMKNAIK
+346 ARETGSTKAMKNAIK
-361 KDGYKWPQL
+361 NDGYKWPQL

-392 ILMDSDGRI
+392 ILIDSDGRI
-401 LAFDPTI
+401 LAFDPTL
-408 EELTAFVKN
+408 EELTTIIEKN
-417 QLNTNN
+417 LGK

>member
-1 MIRIAIIILSLLFA
+1 MIRIAIIILSLLIA
-15 ACSGNQPKIN
+15 ACSGNQPQNN

-31 NCHIEGTV
+31 HCHVEGTV

-54 SGYTSQATQPYAEI
+54 SGYTSQATKPYAEI

-73 KFSCDIYIDE
+73 KFSYDIYIDE

-109 NAIKMELYPRE
+109 NDIKMELYPRE
-120 ESGKNLIESAGATA
+120 ESGKNIIESAGSTA

-151 KLRDELKSNDICY
+151 KLRDELKSNGICY
-164 TEEYNSLMTKIEAAS
+164 TEEYNSLMAKIEAAS
-179 NNSPEQAK
+179 NNSLEQAK

-219 LLNIVSGE
+219 LLKIVSRE

-239 MVYNLPDQEFIDVFK
+239 MVYNLPDGEFIDIFK

-261 PDNAT
+261 PDNTT

-273 IDGHNLQI
+273 INGHNLQI
-281 GAHYIDFEAP
+281 GARYIDFEAP

-331 LYEQYKDNGFAIVGV
+331 LYEQYKDKGYAIVGV
-346 AREKGSTKAMKNAIK
+346 ARETGSTKAMKNAIK
-361 KDGYKWPQL
+361 KDGYKWTQL

-408 EELTAFVKN
+408 EELTTIIEKN
-417 QLNTNN
+417 LGK